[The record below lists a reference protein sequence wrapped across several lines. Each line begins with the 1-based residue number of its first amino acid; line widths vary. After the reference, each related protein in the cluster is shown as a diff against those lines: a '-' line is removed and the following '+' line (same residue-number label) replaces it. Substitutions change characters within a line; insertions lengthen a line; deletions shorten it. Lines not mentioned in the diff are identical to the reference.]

1 MVRKCDFE
9 NFKSCAS
16 ALSPYRQP
24 SAAGI
29 RWFCHAGHNFANV
42 SDGHKQPLRAHPVP
56 FLILLASFGQW
67 LNLSVMP
74 LRMRECS
81 RFLLIT
87 LPLACRKVDA
97 TIAIMKTITAL
108 LALCTL
114 TFAAI
119 AEPALTIYN
128 QNFAVVRDT
137 VPLDLKAGANPV
149 VYSGATAQVEPDS
162 VILRDPAGKHSLQI
176 LEQNYRNDPVSQE
189 LLLSLFEGKTIDFQN
204 IRTKDN
210 TQITELIPGKI
221 VRSGFVP
228 GGGNTQPIIEV
239 NGKLQFSLPGE
250 PLFPDLGSDT
260 ILKPAFN
267 WLLQSDKAG
276 SFDAEVGYV
285 TEGFDWSASYNLVSP
300 EKGDLCDLVGWI
312 TMNNNSGKAFEN
324 AKIKLM
330 AGDVNKI
337 QPPGGMGGAMF
348 SRRAMPMAMLAM
360 DSAAPVS
367 EKAFD
372 EFHLYS
378 IARPTTLH
386 DHETKQVEFVHAEK
400 MFAPTIY
407 VYDGTQGYQFY
418 GLNYDR
424 GYGQSDNKKIIVQRE
439 FKNAET
445 NQLGI
450 ALPAGKLRFYRRD
463 DDGQLQFV
471 GENTIDHTPRN
482 ETVRITTGN
491 SFDLVGE
498 RKQTDFHV
506 DTAEKWMDETFEI
519 KLRNRKKTDAVEIR
533 VVEHLYRWS
542 NWSITA
548 KSDEFT
554 KKDSQTIE
562 FRIPVKPDEEKTVT
576 YTVHYSW

>member
-1 MVRKCDFE
+1 MK
-9 NFKSCAS
+9 
-16 ALSPYRQP
+16 
-24 SAAGI
+24 I
-29 RWFCHAGHNFANV
+29 
-42 SDGHKQPLRAHPVP
+42 
-56 FLILLASFGQW
+56 LASILCLGAA
-67 LNLSVMP
+67 
-74 LRMRECS
+74 
-81 RFLLIT
+81 T
-87 LPLACRKVDA
+87 PLAA
-97 TIAIMKTITAL
+97 
-108 LALCTL
+108 
-114 TFAAI
+114 FAQ
-119 AEPALTIYN
+119 PALTIYN

-137 VPLDLKAGANPV
+137 VPLDLKAGANLV
-149 VYSGATAQVEPDS
+149 TYAGATAQVEPDS

-189 LLLSLFEGKTIDFQN
+189 LLLSLFEGTNIDFQN

-210 TQITELIPGKI
+210 TQTREVISGKI
-221 VRSGFVP
+221 IRSGYVP
-228 GGGNTQPIIEV
+228 GGDAQQPIIEV
-239 NGKLQFSLPGE
+239 DGKLQFSLPGQ

-267 WLLQSDKAG
+267 WLLQSDQPGA
-276 SFDAEVGYV
+276 FDAEVGYV
-285 TEGFDWSASYNLVSP
+285 TGGFDWSASYNLVSL
-300 EKGDLCDLVGWI
+300 EKGDLVDLVGWI
-312 TMNNNSGKAFEN
+312 TMNNNSGKTFED

-337 QPPGGMGGAMF
+337 QPPQPMFFGGVRKAMVMD
-348 SRRAMPMAMLAM
+348 AMAENGPA
-360 DSAAPVS
+360 VS

-400 MFAPTIY
+400 MYAPTIY
-407 VYDGTQGYQFY
+407 VYDGAEGYRFY
-418 GLNYDR
+418 GLNYDQ
-424 GYGQSDNKKIIVQRE
+424 GYGQSDNKKISVMRE
-439 FKNAET
+439 FKNADT

-482 ETVRITTGN
+482 ETVRVTTGN

-498 RKQTDFHV
+498 RKQTNFHV
-506 DTAEKWMDETFEI
+506 DTGDKWIDETFEI
-519 KLRNRKKTDAVEIR
+519 KLRNHKKEPVTIR

-542 NWSITA
+542 NWEITA
-548 KSDEFT
+548 KSDDFT

-562 FRIPVKPDEEKTVT
+562 FNVPVKPDEEKTLT

>member
-1 MVRKCDFE
+1 M
-9 NFKSCAS
+9 KS
-16 ALSPYRQP
+16 
-24 SAAGI
+24 I
-29 RWFCHAGHNFANV
+29 
-42 SDGHKQPLRAHPVP
+42 PV
-56 FLILLASFGQW
+56 LLA
-67 LNLSVMP
+67 VAM
-74 LRMRECS
+74 
-81 RFLLIT
+81 
-87 LPLACRKVDA
+87 LARTA
-97 TIAIMKTITAL
+97 T
-108 LALCTL
+108 
-114 TFAAI
+114 

-137 VPLDLKAGANPV
+137 VSLNLNAGTNAV
-149 VYSGATAQVEPDS
+149 VYPGATAQVEPDS

-189 LLLSLFEGKTIDFQN
+189 LLLSLFEGKTINFQN
-204 IRTKDN
+204 VRTKDN
-210 TQITELIPGKI
+210 TQVTELIPGKI
-221 VRSGFVP
+221 IRSGFVP

-239 NGKLQFSLPGE
+239 NGQLQFFLPGQ
-250 PLFPDLGSDT
+250 PLFPDLGDDT

-267 WLLQSDKAG
+267 WLLQTGEAG
-276 SFDAEVGYV
+276 AFDAEVGYV
-285 TEGFDWSASYNLVSP
+285 TGGFDWSASYNLVSP
-300 EKGDLCDLVGWI
+300 EKGDQCDLVGWI
-312 TMNNNSGKAFEN
+312 TMNNNSGKTFEN

-337 QPPGGMGGAMF
+337 QPPQSFSGMYRMKTMGMV
-348 SRRAMPMAMLAM
+348 M
-360 DSAAPVS
+360 DAAAAPAVS

-407 VYDGTQGYQFY
+407 VYDGAAGYQFY
-418 GLNYDR
+418 GLNFDQN
-424 GYGQSDNKKIIVQRE
+424 YGQSENKKILVQRE

-482 ETVRITTGN
+482 ETVRVTTGN
-491 SFDLVGE
+491 AFDLVGE
-498 RKQTDFHV
+498 RKQTSFRV
-506 DTAEKWMDETFEI
+506 DTSEKWIDESFEI
-519 KLRNRKKTDAVEIR
+519 KLRNRKRTDAVEIR

-542 NWSITA
+542 NWDITA
-548 KSDEFT
+548 KSDEFV

-562 FRIPVKPDEEKTVT
+562 FRIPVKPDEERTVT